1 MSVTLLFAEA
11 QLVGAL
17 DERARRRLGE
27 RARSRMVRAVAQHGA
42 SPVELAPAA
51 VLAVWGGGADGDAV
65 RAARAAEA
73 LRAELAQLGEQVVLR
88 AALDVAT
95 AADAGDLLAGDALA
109 RLTALQRT
117 AGGGGVLVGAGAL
130 ALIGDAAVVEGSVLV
145 DGSHPAPPVPLAPD
159 ERPAAAE
166 HAAPVPADLPEA
178 PDEALVA
185 LFNARAWGGVHA
197 LFAPGF
203 RMADHRPAHAEDGW
217 GRDEVLAGMTELVD
231 AAPDAQAL
239 IERWIEDDRVAGG
252 VLRIAGHRM
261 GRPFQTAHVLLLL
274 TGPEGVAA
282 AEAYPLADRAAAHQR
297 LLALAGQ
304 TEPEPEPEPSS
315 GQLSTDSGPNR
326 PLDDQEPEPEPAERH
341 AAQMARWS
349 ALVEAGE
356 LSALAGEL
364 TEDFVSYDHRAVTG
378 AGERDRDAFLRATAS
393 SLEMVPGLRVEAE
406 LLAVDGERRVVRLA
420 YLGDDL
426 RMTTF
431 VLGVLDGD
439 RLARQDVYDDAQDAL
454 DALAAAA
461 VG

>member
-27 RARSRMVRAVAQHGA
+27 RARSRMVRAVAQHGG

-73 LRAELAQLGEQVVLR
+73 LRAEVAQLGEQVVLR

-117 AGGGGVLVGAGAL
+117 AGAGGVLVGAGAL

-145 DGSHPAPPVPLAPD
+145 DGSRPAPPVPLAPD

-166 HAAPVPADLPEA
+166 HAAPVPADLPDA

-217 GRDEVLAGMTELVD
+217 GRDELLAGMTELID

-304 TEPEPEPEPSS
+304 TEPEPSS
-315 GQLSTDSGPNR
+315 GQLTADSAANR
-326 PLDDQEPEPEPAERH
+326 PLDDQEAEPEPEPAERH
-341 AAQMARWS
+341 AAQLARWS

-364 TEDFVSYDHRAVTG
+364 TEDFVSNDHRAVTG
-378 AGERDRDAFLRATAS
+378 AGERDRDAFLLATAS
-393 SLEMVPGLRVEAE
+393 SLEMVPGLRAEAE

-420 YLGDDL
+420 YVGDDL